1 MIPEDIL
8 KKTIK
13 SALAS
18 GGDFAD
24 VFAEDKLTN
33 VIRLED
39 GKIEG
44 AVSGRSR
51 GAGVRVIAGGITG
64 YAFTDEISQ
73 EALIKTARAA
83 GAVIKNQGG
92 RAIAVDLREKLSG
105 LKHFVEQRP
114 EAIAGPEKAE
124 IVRRADETARG
135 LSKEIRQVSVLYAD
149 SAQKVLLANSEGL
162 LVRDER
168 IYTRLTVQVVAM
180 RDGIIQTGVEGPGGQ
195 MGFEFFR
202 HNSPEEVARIA
213 GGRALTMLA
222 ARPAPAGRMPV
233 IIEAG
238 SGGVLF
244 HEACGHGLEADL
256 VLKKASVYLDR
267 LGERVASGIV
277 TAIDDS
283 TISQGW
289 GSFCF
294 DDEGSPAQKTVLIEE
309 GRLSSYLHSRITAQK
324 AGCLS
329 TGNGRRQSYGHIP
342 IPRMTNT
349 FIAPGDASFEEMI
362 ESTERG
368 LYAKAL
374 GGGQVD
380 TATGDFVFGVSEG
393 YLIENGRVTAPV
405 RGATLI
411 GNGPRILEKIDLIAS
426 NLDFRAGTCGK
437 EDQAAPVGTGQPT
450 LRIAELTVGGTEA

>member
-1 MIPEDIL
+1 MIPDEVLQKTL
-8 KKTIK
+8 KA
-13 SALAS
+13 ALAS

-24 VFAEDKLTN
+24 VFVEDKLTN
-33 VIRLED
+33 AIRLED
-39 GKIEG
+39 GKIER
-44 AVSGRSR
+44 AVSGRSK

-64 YAFTDEISQ
+64 FAFTDEVSQ

-83 GAVIKNQGG
+83 GAVAKTQSNLV
-92 RAIAVDLREKLSG
+92 IAVDLREKLPG
-105 LKHFVEQRP
+105 LKHLVELWPETIARP
-114 EAIAGPEKAE
+114 AKAE
-124 IVRRADETARG
+124 IVRRADEAARG

-162 LVRDER
+162 LVRNER
-168 IYTRLTVQVVAM
+168 IYSRLTVQVVAM
-180 RDGIIQTGVEGPGGQ
+180 RNGVIQTGMESPGGQ

-202 HNSPEEVARIA
+202 HNPPEEVARLA
-213 GGRALTMLA
+213 GERALTMLA

-256 VLKKASVYLDR
+256 VQKKASVYLNR

-283 TISQGW
+283 TINQGW

-294 DDEGSPAQKTVLIEE
+294 DDEGSPAQKTVLIEA
-309 GRLSSYLHSRITAQK
+309 GRLSNYLHSRLTAQK

-329 TGNGRRQSYGHIP
+329 TANGRRQSYGHIP

-349 FIAPGDASFEEMI
+349 FIAPGDSSFEEMI
-362 ESTERG
+362 ESTKRG
-368 LYAKAL
+368 LYAKTL

-393 YLIENGRVTAPV
+393 YLIENGRVTTPV

-437 EDQAAPVGTGQPT
+437 EEQAVPVGTGQPT